1 MISNNI
7 SKVNNNNYRDLRSTD
22 LLLIDGLLEEMGPT
36 VQHLIEKE
44 GGNGLYPPPS
54 FHVNI
59 FFPSNL
65 IREKVFQSGKSQGI
79 LKIYQK
85 IGQFSVGHGKVW
97 EN

>member
-7 SKVNNNNYRDLRSTD
+7 LKVNNNNYRDLRSTD

-36 VQHLIEKE
+36 VQHLMEKE

-59 FFPSNL
+59 IFSQYLN
-65 IREKVFQSGKSQGI
+65 RKKVFQSGKSPGI

-85 IGQFSVGHGKVW
+85 IGEFSVSQGKV
-97 EN
+97 